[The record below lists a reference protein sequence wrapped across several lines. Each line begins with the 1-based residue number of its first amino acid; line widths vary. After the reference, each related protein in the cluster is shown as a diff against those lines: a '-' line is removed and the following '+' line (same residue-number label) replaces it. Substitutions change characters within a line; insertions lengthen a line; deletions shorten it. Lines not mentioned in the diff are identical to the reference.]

1 MVFSLCLIVCVLP
14 VSAADEE
21 YDVGNASGAAATSS
35 MLFFYVETNTTSA
48 SNRNNFFGVTDDT
61 TEHPILVSMNDG
73 TWVHESDV
81 VRVRRAG
88 LGSGYIEYIFSM
100 PSEGVLTFTE
110 DDPTYYAS
118 LLQDN
123 SQKTILYEFDENLE
137 IEFYIDGV
145 LQGTYSISSGVPLGD
160 YDVSQRFSFRILSN
174 DGVTTT
180 YIGDTGLDA
189 TLMVELQMNGYF
201 TYDAGGIV
209 PDPTDPT
216 DPNDPSDPSGGGSGS
231 QDLTEVIESIEVV
244 QGHLEEINGN
254 IVEIKDTVD
263 TIRVQIQD
271 TKEQLEDP
279 TSPIWEAAGEA
290 IGNALEG
297 LFVPSEDDIADV
309 KQGFDDLAEE
319 KLGGAHTAM
328 QIVDDTF
335 TQVNDKLNN
344 PSAAEGI
351 QFPGISVPLGGDIGV
366 VELAPAQMVT
376 LPLELTSIL
385 HPVAGTIV
393 SIICGLGTFNVLKD
407 MVECFLSGFS
417 YSEFLHRSKGGSDE

>member
-1 MVFSLCLIVCVLP
+1 MCLIVCALP

-21 YDVGNASGAAATSS
+21 YDVGNASGAATESN
-35 MLFFYVETNTTSA
+35 MLFFYQE
-48 SNRNNFFGVTDDT
+48 RNISGADRLNFFGNSDGTSP
-61 TEHPILVSMNDG
+61 HPILVELDEGAYVHQSDIVSVRKAG
-73 TWVHESDV
+73 T
-81 VRVRRAG
+81 G
-88 LGSGYIEYIFSM
+88 TGYIQYTFSM
-100 PSEGVLTFTE
+100 PASGTLTFTGK
-110 DDPTYYAS
+110 PTYYAS
-118 LLQDN
+118 ILRDN
-123 SQKTILYEFDENLE
+123 TQQTILFEYDDYIN
-137 IEFYIDGV
+137 IEFFVDGV
-145 LQGTYSISSGVPLGD
+145 SQGVYSISQGVPLGD
-160 YDVSQRFSFRILSN
+160 YEIDQRFSFRIQSN
-174 DGVTTT
+174 NNIQTPYEGSST
-180 YIGDTGLDA
+180 YDA
-189 TLMVELQMNGYF
+189 FLLIELQMEGVF
-201 TYDAGGIV
+201 TYDSSTIV
-209 PDPTDPT
+209 PDPDDPTDPT
-216 DPNDPSDPSGGGSGS
+216 DPTNPSDPGSGGGSGS
-231 QDLTEVIESIEVV
+231 QDLTEVIDSIEVV

-271 TKEQLEDP
+271 TKDQLEDP

-328 QIVDDTF
+328 EIVDDTF

-344 PSAAEGI
+344 PSAAQGI